1 MANQIPERLINFN
14 VYNGTNVMLGVADVE
29 LPEVTKMTDT
39 LSGAG
44 IGGEV
49 ESSVLG
55 HFESMEATI
64 NFRVVTKA
72 AAELLSS
79 RSRQITLRGV
89 QQVHDASTGETLV
102 QRVRVTM
109 NVQNK
114 GFALGTFAPASNTD
128 TSGTYEVTYLALYI
142 DDQEVLVIDKF
153 NMVFKVNGVDE
164 LLAVRRGI

>member
-1 MANQIPERLINFN
+1 MNQIPERLINFN
-14 VYNGTNVMLGVADVE
+14 VYNGSKVMLGVADVE

-39 LSGAG
+39 ISGAG
-44 IGGEV
+44 IAGEI

-64 NFRVVTKA
+64 NFRTVQKEAV
-72 AAELLSS
+72 ELLSS

-89 QQVHDASTGETLV
+89 QQVQDASNGETIV

-128 TSGTYEVTYLALYI
+128 SSGTYEVTYLALYI
-142 DDQEVLVIDKF
+142 DDKEILIIDKY
-153 NMVFKVNGVDE
+153 NMVFKINGNDE

>member
-1 MANQIPERLINFN
+1 MNQIPERLINFN
-14 VYNGTNVMLGVADVE
+14 VYAGDNVLLGVADVE
-29 LPEVTKMTDT
+29 LPEITKMTDT
-39 LSGAG
+39 ISGAG
-44 IGGEV
+44 IAGEI

-64 NFRVVTKA
+64 NYRTVQRV

-79 RSRQITLRGV
+79 RARQLTLRGA
-89 QQVHDASTGETLV
+89 QQVHDASTGETVV

-128 TSGTYEVTYLALYI
+128 SSGTYEVTYLALYI
-142 DDQEVLVIDKF
+142 DDKEVLIIDKY
-153 NMVFKVNGVDE
+153 NMVFKINGIDE
-164 LLAVRRGI
+164 LLAVRRAI